1 MGLGCTVRASTSWD
15 SEEPIVFGFDR
26 FLRMLIPVVGH
37 PHEQAKDLEYHAFTA
52 KHEVTEGNWA
62 RMSLKDKVR
71 KLADAEEY
79 VNILIYADSGTGKT
93 VLAGSDDS
101 VLFAAPE
108 DDGLLSAQRM
118 GSKAD
123 KYDINQWE
131 DLMQLHVDLNEL
143 VEEGE
148 EIPYKWLAIDSIT
161 EMQAMCM
168 RYILA
173 KTKADNPDKDPDV
186 PHIQDWQRYYILFEK
201 MVRAFND
208 LPVNVIWTAL
218 ARKAEDADGNEFM
231 VPEIQGKDYGISMK
245 TVSYMTCY
253 GYMMREVVEKERL
266 VDPNKPDGEKKK
278 VKVRQRV
285 IYFEDN
291 GVYRG
296 KDRTLALGT
305 KYVLPPKDALKSIR
319 LKIENFNKPEKPA
332 KAVAAKAPAKKAPAK
347 AAPKTQKPTAG
358 PNPANTPDDAADIT
372 DSVPQHQAETSDDD
386 VSLEIAGAEA

>member
-1 MGLGCTVRASTSWD
+1 
-15 SEEPIVFGFDR
+15 
-26 FLRMLIPVVGH
+26 
-37 PHEQAKDLEYHAFTA
+37 
-52 KHEVTEGNWA
+52 
-62 RMSLKDKVR
+62 MSLKDKVR

-186 PHIQDWQRYYILFEK
+186 PQIQDWQRYYILFEK

>member
-1 MGLGCTVRASTSWD
+1 
-15 SEEPIVFGFDR
+15 
-26 FLRMLIPVVGH
+26 
-37 PHEQAKDLEYHAFTA
+37 
-52 KHEVTEGNWA
+52 
-62 RMSLKDKVR
+62 MSLKDKVR

-79 VNILIYADSGTGKT
+79 VNILIYADSGIGKT

-108 DDGLLSAQRM
+108 DDGLLSARRM

-173 KTKADNPDKDPDV
+173 KTKADNPDKDPDI
-186 PHIQDWQRYYILFEK
+186 PQIQDWQRYYILFEK

-208 LPVNVIWTAL
+208 LPVNVLWTAL
-218 ARKAEDADGNEFM
+218 ARKVEDADGNEFM

-253 GYMMREVVEKERL
+253 GYMMREVVEKERP
-266 VDPNKPDGEKKK
+266 VDPNEPDGEKKK
-278 VKVRQRV
+278 IKVRSRV

-291 GVYRG
+291 GVFRG
-296 KDRTLALGT
+296 KDRTLALGA
-305 KYVLPPKDALKSIR
+305 KFVLPPKNALKAIR
-319 LKIENFNKPEKPA
+319 EAIENYGKEPAKPA

-347 AAPKTQKPTAG
+347 VAPKAQKPTAG
-358 PNPANTPDDAADIT
+358 PNPANTPDDATDIT

>member
-1 MGLGCTVRASTSWD
+1 
-15 SEEPIVFGFDR
+15 
-26 FLRMLIPVVGH
+26 
-37 PHEQAKDLEYHAFTA
+37 
-52 KHEVTEGNWA
+52 
-62 RMSLKDKVR
+62 MSLKDKVR

-108 DDGLLSAQRM
+108 DDGLLSAKRM
-118 GSKAD
+118 GSKAE

-186 PHIQDWQRYYILFEK
+186 PQIQDWQRYYILFEK

-266 VDPNKPDGEKKK
+266 VDPNKPDGEKKR

-291 GVYRG
+291 GVFRG
-296 KDRTLALGT
+296 KDRTLALGA
-305 KYVLPPKDALKSIR
+305 KFVLPPKNALKAIR
-319 LKIENFNKPEKPA
+319 EAIENYGKEPAKPA

-347 AAPKTQKPTAG
+347 VAPKAQKPTAG
-358 PNPANTPDDAADIT
+358 PNPANTPDDATDIT

>member
-1 MGLGCTVRASTSWD
+1 
-15 SEEPIVFGFDR
+15 
-26 FLRMLIPVVGH
+26 
-37 PHEQAKDLEYHAFTA
+37 
-52 KHEVTEGNWA
+52 
-62 RMSLKDKVR
+62 MSLKDKVR

-108 DDGLLSAQRM
+108 DDGLLSARRM

-168 RYILA
+168 RYILR
-173 KTKADNPDKDPDV
+173 KVKAEQPDRDPDI
-186 PHIQDWQRYYILFEK
+186 PQIQDWQRYYILFEK

-208 LPVNVIWTAL
+208 LPVNVLWTAL
-218 ARKAEDADGNEFM
+218 ARKVEDADGNEFM

-291 GVYRG
+291 GVFRG
-296 KDRTLALGT
+296 KDRTLALGA
-305 KYVLPPKDALKSIR
+305 KFVLPPKNALKAIR
-319 LKIENFNKPEKPA
+319 EAIENYGKEPAKPA

-347 AAPKTQKPTAG
+347 VAPKAQKPTAG
-358 PNPANTPDDAADIT
+358 PNPANTPDDATDIT

>member
-1 MGLGCTVRASTSWD
+1 
-15 SEEPIVFGFDR
+15 
-26 FLRMLIPVVGH
+26 
-37 PHEQAKDLEYHAFTA
+37 
-52 KHEVTEGNWA
+52 
-62 RMSLKDKVR
+62 MSLKDKVR

-108 DDGLLSAQRM
+108 DDGLLSARRM

-173 KTKADNPDKDPDV
+173 KTKADNPDKDPDI
-186 PHIQDWQRYYILFEK
+186 PQIQDWQRYYILFEK

-208 LPVNVIWTAL
+208 LPVNVLWTAL
-218 ARKAEDADGNEFM
+218 ARKVEDADGNEFM

-253 GYMMREVVEKERL
+253 GYMMREVVEKERP
-266 VDPNKPDGEKKK
+266 VDPNEPDGEKKK
-278 VKVRQRV
+278 IKVRSRV

-291 GVYRG
+291 GVFRG
-296 KDRTLALGT
+296 KDRTLALGA
-305 KYVLPPKDALKSIR
+305 KFVLPPKNALKAIR
-319 LKIENFNKPEKPA
+319 EAIENYGKEPAKPA

-347 AAPKTQKPTAG
+347 VAPKAQKPTAG
-358 PNPANTPDDAADIT
+358 PNPANTPDDATDIT